1 MYHKILAG
9 HDLRSGGEDAIALG
23 RAIARATGGQLVV
36 AGVFPIGALP
46 HGFEATWTEEEERV
60 VGEIQSAADD
70 AGAKADVFPSS
81 SPASGLH
88 GLAEETEADLVIIGS
103 SRHSKLGQA
112 LAGDVG
118 LGLLHGAPCAVAI
131 APRGYAEQAHDELST
146 IVVGFDGSHES
157 RLALEDAVELAGLSG
172 ATLKLVAVAQEPA
185 IIYGKGASMGGYEE
199 LKVAVE
205 EQMRRQLDEA
215 LASIPVSVTTEASV
229 LAGDPA
235 EKLAEAAAGGA
246 LLILGSRGYGPL
258 RSVLLGSVS
267 RALMRTAPCAVLVR
281 PRGVTNEP
289 RTGRKVEAG
298 TVPEQATR

>member
-1 MYHKILAG
+1 MYRKILVG
-9 HDLRSGGEDAIALG
+9 HDLHSGGEDAVALG
-23 RAIARATGGQLVV
+23 REIARATGGQLVV
-36 AGVFPIGALP
+36 AGVFPIGVLP
-46 HGFEATWTEEEERV
+46 HGFEATWFEEEENV
-60 VGEIQSAADD
+60 VREIQSAADD
-70 AGAKADVFPSS
+70 AGAKAEVFPSS

-88 GLAEETEADLVIIGS
+88 ALAEETEAELVIVGS
-103 SRHSKLGQA
+103 SKHSKLGLV

-146 IVVGFDGSHES
+146 IVVGFDGSRES

-172 ATLKLVAVAQEPA
+172 ATLKLVAVAQEPS
-185 IIYGKGASMGGYEE
+185 IVYGKGASMGGYEE

-205 EQMRRQLDEA
+205 EQTREQLDEA
-215 LASIPVSVTTEASV
+215 LASIPASVTAEASV
-229 LAGDPA
+229 VAGDPG

-267 RALMRTAPCAVLVR
+267 TALMRTAPCAVLIH
-281 PRGVTNEP
+281 PRGITNEP
-289 RTGRKVEAG
+289 RTGRRVGAA
-298 TVPEQATR
+298 TVV

>member
-1 MYHKILAG
+1 MYRKILAG
-9 HDLRSGGEDAIALG
+9 HDLHSGGEDAVALG
-23 RAIARATGGQLVV
+23 QEIARATGGQLVV
-36 AGVFPIGALP
+36 AGVFPVGALP
-46 HGFEATWTEEEERV
+46 HGFEATWIEEEENV
-60 VGEIQSAADD
+60 VREIQSAADD
-70 AGAKADVFPSS
+70 AGAKAEAFPGS

-88 GLAEETEADLVIIGS
+88 ALAEKTEADLVIIGS
-103 SRHSKLGQA
+103 PRHSKLHQT

-146 IVVGFDGSHES
+146 IVVGFDGSSES

-172 ATLKLVAVAQEPA
+172 ATLKLVAVAQEPS
-185 IIYGKGASMGGYEE
+185 IVYGKGASMGGYEE

-205 EQMRRQLDEA
+205 EQTREQLDEA
-215 LASIPVSVTTEASV
+215 LASIPASVTAEASV
-229 LAGDPA
+229 VAGDPG

-267 RALMRTAPCAVLVR
+267 TALMRTAPCAVLIH
-281 PRGVTNEP
+281 PRGITNEP
-289 RTGRKVEAG
+289 RTGRRVGAA
-298 TVPEQATR
+298 TVV

>member
-1 MYHKILAG
+1 
-9 HDLRSGGEDAIALG
+9 
-23 RAIARATGGQLVV
+23 VV
-36 AGVFPIGALP
+36 AGVFPIGVLP
-46 HGFEATWTEEEERV
+46 HGFEATWFEEEENV
-60 VGEIQSAADD
+60 VREIQSAADD
-70 AGAKADVFPSS
+70 AGAKAEVFPSS

-88 GLAEETEADLVIIGS
+88 ALAEETEAELVIVGS
-103 SRHSKLGQA
+103 SKHSKLGLV

-146 IVVGFDGSHES
+146 IVVGFDGSRES

-172 ATLKLVAVAQEPA
+172 ATLKLVAVAQEPS
-185 IIYGKGASMGGYEE
+185 IVYGKGASMGGYEE

-205 EQMRRQLDEA
+205 EQTREQLDEA
-215 LASIPVSVTTEASV
+215 LASIPASVTAEASV
-229 LAGDPA
+229 VAGDPG

-267 RALMRTAPCAVLVR
+267 TALMRTAPCAVLIH
-281 PRGVTNEP
+281 PRGITNEP
-289 RTGRKVEAG
+289 RTGRRVGAA
-298 TVPEQATR
+298 TVV